1 VTLTIDFQ
9 DPRGVATNF
18 ATHVLIQFTGQ
29 EYFLTFYEVRL
40 PITIGD
46 DSSQLDQLAQL
57 GSIEATAMARIAMPA
72 QRLYEALPVINEF
85 VAKQLE
91 QQKRNADK
99 AQATK
104 DSTPTRPNAPQTHQ
118 TPRKGAR
125 KR

>member
-1 VTLTIDFQ
+1 LSAAEPHEAVTLTIDFQ

-46 DSSQLDQLAQL
+46 
-57 GSIEATAMARIAMPA
+57 EATAMARIAMPA